1 MFSPENGSIC
11 CLLFKVCNFWFEW
24 PQFALFPPYKQS
36 SFIHDHGLPQT
47 LSKYFYTK
55 QTLTQE
61 RMDRKTL
68 IWIVLNDLLCSLTK
82 YIYKYT
88 LLRSTTGR
96 SLWSKQRNRSILRCL
111 YLTWIFWFS
120 ATIHVNSTTF
130 WGQILFTPL
139 AYIYLIALV
148 TSYFADC
155 IRAKFFNYF
164 ISYLYLFY
172 QQTGKK
178 RKKKNAA
185 QHLPESTPRIHYI
198 LTCKYYSICL
208 I

>member
-1 MFSPENGSIC
+1 MAAFVVC
-11 CLLFKVCNFWFEW
+11 CSKCVTFDTSDRSLLS
-24 PQFALFPPYKQS
+24 FPPTS
-36 SFIHDHGLPQT
+36 R
-47 LSKYFYTK
+47 KYFYTK

-61 RMDRKTL
+61 RMDQKNAHMNCL
-68 IWIVLNDLLCSLTK
+68 NSHVNLNDLLCNDLWCCLTK

-88 LLRSTTGR
+88 LCSTTGQN
-96 SLWSKQRNRSILRCL
+96 LLSKQRNRSILRCL
-111 YLTWIFWFS
+111 YLTWIFRFS

-148 TSYFADC
+148 TGYFADC

-164 ISYLYLFY
+164 ISYFYLFY

-185 QHLPESTPRIHYI
+185 QHRPESTPRIHYI